1 MRFEKLISTKNV
13 ELAWRRITTGVN
25 YQYKRYYRN
34 LYYAYET
41 ALDKNLKDLHERLKG
56 GGGSYTPQTPTRVYI
71 PKASGLQRPLT
82 LLSIED
88 QIMLQAIANV
98 YASKLLKKRKP
109 LQLVSVFSNIL
120 QNEKASIFFLKD
132 WHYTYGELQDKIEE
146 HYKAG
151 LKWIAH
157 FDLAAFYDTISHDF
171 LLRTV
176 SPKKGNPETK
186 DRLLQW
192 FKIWSSDKSSST
204 YGHGIPQGP
213 IASDFLAECFL
224 LQIDKVLSKEF
235 TYVRYVD
242 DIRLFASSEME
253 AQRAAIRLEILC
265 RERGLIP
272 QGKKYAISK
281 AKSLEDAMG
290 LLPSIA
296 PPNKEDIDQV
306 IILPPDKAL
315 EKFEQALHEKTKRI
329 SDKTRARYVLY
340 HAEPSPKLLRHV
352 LRLLSKHPEHIDAF
366 IYYLGQ
372 YDKSSRI
379 VDACVHYM
387 QSTPYEYVQGELWH
401 ILARLLPSRNFRTHI
416 RAAVDAAK
424 SGESSFSKKWGACHF
439 LCVAHRDGMG
449 RYAKLLQYQK
459 SALLQALLV
468 PALPDDCYLDK
479 DFVKMFLKRT
489 AFEPGIMLAEQF
501 AKRKISHLTYGVK
514 TKNLPTQVQNVFDSV
529 GIIHHRSTTTVDPIG
544 EILKRRYKI
553 HLWTKWKILFENDYV
568 HALQILCQADPVYDS
583 GRSRWL
589 SEQNSFN
596 DAMFRAMQKHLNT
609 LGQPGAMKTV
619 GSDNKLID
627 FGVLVDANQP
637 FARTHPIIAEAFRDA
652 NARRNKIPGSHPYEK
667 KGGAKTQHLNKE
679 EQAKLAEKLTKAYA
693 QIIKTFDDLLA

>member
-1 MRFEKLISTKNV
+1 
-13 ELAWRRITTGVN
+13 
-25 YQYKRYYRN
+25 
-34 LYYAYET
+34 
-41 ALDKNLKDLHERLKG
+41 
-56 GGGSYTPQTPTRVYI
+56 
-71 PKASGLQRPLT
+71 
-82 LLSIED
+82 
-88 QIMLQAIANV
+88 
-98 YASKLLKKRKP
+98 
-109 LQLVSVFSNIL
+109 
-120 QNEKASIFFLKD
+120 
-132 WHYTYGELQDKIEE
+132 
-146 HYKAG
+146 
-151 LKWIAH
+151 
-157 FDLAAFYDTISHDF
+157 
-171 LLRTV
+171 
-176 SPKKGNPETK
+176 
-186 DRLLQW
+186 
-192 FKIWSSDKSSST
+192 
-204 YGHGIPQGP
+204 
-213 IASDFLAECFL
+213 
-224 LQIDKVLSKEF
+224 
-235 TYVRYVD
+235 
-242 DIRLFASSEME
+242 
-253 AQRAAIRLEILC
+253 
-265 RERGLIP
+265 
-272 QGKKYAISK
+272 
-281 AKSLEDAMG
+281 
-290 LLPSIA
+290 
-296 PPNKEDIDQV
+296 
-306 IILPPDKAL
+306 
-315 EKFEQALHEKTKRI
+315 
-329 SDKTRARYVLY
+329 
-340 HAEPSPKLLRHV
+340 
-352 LRLLSKHPEHIDAF
+352 
-366 IYYLGQ
+366 
-372 YDKSSRI
+372 
-379 VDACVHYM
+379 
-387 QSTPYEYVQGELWH
+387 
-401 ILARLLPSRNFRTHI
+401 
-416 RAAVDAAK
+416 
-424 SGESSFSKKWGACHF
+424 
-439 LCVAHRDGMG
+439 MG